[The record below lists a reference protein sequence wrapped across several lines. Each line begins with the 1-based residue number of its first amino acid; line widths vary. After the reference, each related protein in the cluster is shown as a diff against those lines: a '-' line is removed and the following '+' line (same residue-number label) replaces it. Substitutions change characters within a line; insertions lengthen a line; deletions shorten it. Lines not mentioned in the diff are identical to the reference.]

1 MMMTPSALADS
12 GNAVNDTRTANTIR
26 GRIGIRRM
34 AVSSPG
40 QATLAAAWVRDAA
53 KFFQVPLQ
61 LDRFRGTQLQGP
73 LCHRLLQHGEAVTNL
88 LNEGIQLLL
97 FGCRRL
103 IQRVDHS
110 TVVPDRPI
118 AAAFE
123 MRPEIVSVDAVAA
136 EYISHVVEFVGS
148 YDQPDRIRLGP
159 ESCDIRRFPLPPGWF
174 RRLVRVRARCDDAG
188 DLIAKAAANLLQRRL
203 AP

>member
-1 MMMTPSALADS
+1 MRTGSGQTGSQTGGSMMMTPSALADS
-12 GNAVNDTRTANTIR
+12 GNAINDTRTANTIR

-61 LDRFRGTQLQGP
+61 LDRFRGTQLQGL

-97 FGCRRL
+97 LGCRRL

-110 TVVPDRPI
+110 TVVPDRPV
-118 AAAFE
+118 AAALE
-123 MRPEIVSVDAVAA
+123 MPPEIVSEDAVIA
-136 EYISHVVEFVGS
+136 EYIIHVMEFVGCHH
-148 YDQPDRIRLGP
+148 QPDRIRLRS
-159 ESCDIRRFPLPPGWF
+159 ESLDKRFFSFPPGWL
-174 RRLVRVRARCDDAG
+174 R
-188 DLIAKAAANLLQRRL
+188 
-203 AP
+203 